1 MNNTTKRWVFD
12 TTVWTS
18 AVMMTFVLLI
28 HDVAAESRF
37 PPVANDKWQAEC
49 GSCHIAYPPQLL
61 PAASWRRVMSELDK
75 HFGADASLDAASA
88 AGIGEFLESN
98 AARGKRAAVAAGT
111 LRITEAPWFRREHR
125 EIEAPVWKSAGV
137 KTPAN
142 CGACHT
148 TAERGDFSERG
159 VRVPR

>member
-1 MNNTTKRWVFD
+1 MNNATKRRVFD

-18 AVMMTFVLLI
+18 AVLMTFVLLM
-28 HDVAAESRF
+28 HDAAADSRL
-37 PPVANDKWQAEC
+37 PQVTNVKWQAEC

-61 PAASWRRVMSELDK
+61 PASSWRRVMSELDK

-88 AGIGEFLESN
+88 AGIGAFLESN

-111 LRITEAPWFRREHR
+111 VRITEAPWFRREHR
-125 EIEAPVWKSAGV
+125 EVEAPVWTGAAV

-159 VRVPR
+159 IRIPR